1 MMKSKHGYKIVFWA
15 FVAITIISYITLL
28 ANILYFTF
36 KLLN

>member
-1 MMKSKHGYKIVFWA
+1 MKAKNGYKIVFWA
-15 FVAITIISYITLL
+15 FVAITILSYITLL

>member
-1 MMKSKHGYKIVFWA
+1 MKAKHGYKIVFWT
-15 FVAITIISYITLL
+15 FVAVTIISYIALL

>member
-1 MMKSKHGYKIVFWA
+1 MKANQGYKIVFWA
-15 FVAITIISYITLL
+15 FVAITIISYIVLL